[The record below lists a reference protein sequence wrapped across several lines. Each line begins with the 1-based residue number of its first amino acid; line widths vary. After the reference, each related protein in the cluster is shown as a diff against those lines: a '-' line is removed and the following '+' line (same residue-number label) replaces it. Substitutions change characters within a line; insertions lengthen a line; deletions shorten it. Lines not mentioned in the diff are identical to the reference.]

1 MPHSLPLLEKHIATN
16 ANGRSDLL
24 GRSLAQALGPGHGG
38 PGPGLATTQCRAL
51 GAGDCGPGLG
61 AGRSPLVQELSELE
75 GQIAAIKQQ
84 LQSAMKRKRELE
96 QFQSEHQQAA
106 SSQSSTYQYQYTQSH
121 QQTNQHTNTLP
132 EF

>member
-1 MPHSLPLLEKHIATN
+1 MPHSLPLLEKHITTN

-24 GRSLAQALGPGHGG
+24 GRSLAQVLGPGHGG
-38 PGPGLATTQCRAL
+38 PGPGSATTPCRAL

-61 AGRSPLVQELSELE
+61 AGRNPLVQELSELE

-84 LQSAMKRKRELE
+84 LQSAMRRKRELE

-121 QQTNQHTNTLP
+121 QQTNQHTHTLP